1 MRLILIAFILFI
13 RTIDNSNCQNIDDD
27 TKSQIDTKIAS
38 SISECPKI
46 DTLYSHG
53 ETITHKK
60 KLGLFSLKTGKGAAL
75 KQTILC
81 DSNLISQSI
90 SVTEFKKDRNNHS
103 IYIYYFAEN
112 ELVKYENFDFWRNK
126 EDSKDNLMHKVVAYF
141 NKGEIIKKELV
152 INDKYE
158 FDNDEIKQIV
168 FYSDKIILENK
179 KAIQLTKDITK
190 GGL

>member
-1 MRLILIAFILFI
+1 MRNILIAFILLI
-13 RTIDNSNCQNIDDD
+13 GTIDNSNCQNFDDD
-27 TKSQIDTKIAS
+27 IKSQIDTKIAS
-38 SISECPKI
+38 SISECLKI
-46 DTLYSHG
+46 DTLISYG

-60 KLGLFSLKTGKGAAL
+60 KLGLFSLKTGKGATL

-90 SVTEFKKDRNNHS
+90 SVAEFKKDRNNHS

-126 EDSKDNLMHKVVAYF
+126 EDSKDNLMHKVVVYF
-141 NKGEIIKKELV
+141 NKGEITKKELE

-168 FYSDKIILENK
+168 FYSDTIILENK
-179 KAIQLTKDITK
+179 KALQLTKDITN